1 MAVLIWSNE
10 LRGAGIDNF
19 SRNIYYAIRQASSQ
33 LSWFSPTS
41 VSDLILCKCCKLIS
55 ANLSLAYKSNDSAR
69 KRTCIVTGCIGLW
82 LWEVHL
88 YFFLF
93 YPFFLCLCNLANHLV
108 MWKYDVLTGLL
119 NPTFSREKYL
129 ICTILL
135 LCAYKVR
142 CHVLRNTNNLI
153 CQQGH
158 I

>member
-1 MAVLIWSNE
+1 MVLLIWSNE

-19 SRNIYYAIRQASSQ
+19 WRNIHYTIHEASSR
-33 LSWFSPTS
+33 LYWFSPTS
-41 VSDLILCKCCKLIS
+41 APALILCKCCKLIS
-55 ANLSLAYKSNDSAR
+55 ANLSLAYRSNDSAR
-69 KRTCIVTGCIGLW
+69 KRTCIVTRYIGHSVMGSPFVFFFVLPVFS
-82 LWEVHL
+82 LFVQPCKPSGDVEVR
-88 YFFLF
+88 
-93 YPFFLCLCNLANHLV
+93 
-108 MWKYDVLTGLL
+108 LTGLL
-119 NPTFSREKYL
+119 NPISSREKYL